1 MVNYIEKLS
10 RAMFKTP
17 DPDDK
22 VWIRRLFSDLVDE
35 EIFSVVEVNKLDQV
49 DVTNTYW
56 VQAWKFGVWDHP
68 KYGKEVV
75 DQQFAEEL
83 VANFRANVYGQE
95 LPFDYE
101 HGLDPAK
108 GLQAAGW
115 IRDMAVRDDG
125 VYYLLEFTEDAAS
138 EIKAGKW
145 KYVSPAYLGKWKN
158 DSTGETFSNVPT
170 GGGITNRPYFKGML
184 PLNFSEITIDKSE
197 WAEDWKREYTAIMVA
212 IDKERKE
219 ASMDLELL
227 RKFAEVL
234 GITLPKE
241 FTEDDAMA
249 EFKKLNDV
257 VQPLRE
263 AQERANNT
271 KTFAEQFPEEYKRMV
286 ALEASQLDTNAKE
299 FAASYER
306 FTIKKDDK
314 DEKDTRGF
322 SSLVIGK
329 IEETHKKFSEGTV
342 TSEDLK
348 DVLDHIASGGI
359 VDYKEYGSSRRQEQT
374 GVDLNDNQGVKKAF
388 TELVEEIMTED
399 GMDYSKAVRLAA
411 QKDPQLFS
419 SYMTAPKA

>member
-1 MVNYIEKLS
+1 MVNEIVE
-10 RAMFKTP
+10 RF
-17 DPDDK
+17 
-22 VWIRRLFSDLVDE
+22 RRRMVTGSGSMTELYERKFHTME
-35 EIFSVVEVNKLDQV
+35 EETIFSVVETSKLDQV

-101 HGLDPAK
+101 HGLDPSK

-184 PLNFSEITIDKSE
+184 PLNFSEIVIDKSE
-197 WAEDWKREYTAIMVA
+197 WAEDWKREYTAIMVE
-212 IDKERKE
+212 IDNERKG

-234 GITLPKE
+234 GITLPKV
-241 FTEDDAMA
+241 FTEDEAMA
-249 EFKKLNDV
+249 KFKELNEV

-263 AQERANNT
+263 AQERAANN
-271 KTFAEQFPEEYKRMV
+271 KTFAEQFPAEHSLMV
-286 ALEASQLDTNAKE
+286 ELQANQLVTNAKE

-314 DEKDTRGF
+314 EEKDTRGF

-329 IEETHKKFSEGTV
+329 IEETHKKFSDGTV

-359 VDYKEYGSSRRQEQT
+359 VDYKEYGSSRQSEKN

-399 GMDYSKAVRLAA
+399 GMDYSKAVRTAA
-411 QKDPQLFS
+411 GKDPELFS
-419 SYMTAPKA
+419 SYMNAPKA